1 MYPMPTQQGLQHA
14 QGSSFQLW
22 ISPEQALD
30 VELIEVLVGN
40 PMSAE
45 YESFS
50 ADFAL
55 PEQWDLPQALYRLSP
70 PGEEGWLLLLTP
82 VQPAADRRAVLQAV
96 FQSRKAA

>member
-1 MYPMPTQQGLQHA
+1 MYSMPTQQDLQQA
-14 QGSSFQLW
+14 QGTLFQLW
-22 ISPEQALD
+22 VAPDQALD

-50 ADFAL
+50 AAFAL
-55 PEQWDLPQALYRLSP
+55 PVQWDLPQAVYRLSP

-96 FQSRKAA
+96 FHTRKAA